1 MAFATRN
8 LHPTALLFSVGKMLN
23 LSDGFVRNGYA
34 KNAYKCL
41 RLQKGRLSVMEE
53 DFLQTLR

>member
-1 MAFATRN
+1 MV
-8 LHPTALLFSVGKMLN
+8 S
-23 LSDGFVRNGYA
+23 FVINGYA

-53 DFLQTLR
+53 EFLQTLNDSA